1 MTGAVIA
8 ILVVCLIIILVVVG
22 VPLWL
27 TFRRKHA
34 KPSYQDAQGHAQVR
48 EGGTDAVL
56 SSPDYVPAERVNPL
70 DGLTV
75 PQEPEQGPTT
85 GGLSGQARRR
95 PVPGDRPAAGDS
107 PAAGESP
114 AAGD

>member
-1 MTGAVIA
+1 MTGTVIA
-8 ILVVCLIIILVVVG
+8 VLVLCVLIVLVIVG

-27 TFRRKHA
+27 TFRRKHT
-34 KPSYQDAQGHAQVR
+34 KPNYRDAQGHAEVR
-48 EGGTDAVL
+48 EAGTDAVL

-75 PQEPEQGPTT
+75 PQEPEQDPPM

-95 PVPGDRPAAGDS
+95 PVPGDRPDAGN
-107 PAAGESP
+107 SP
-114 AAGD
+114 AAGDGPAAGD

>member
-1 MTGAVIA
+1 MTGPVIA
-8 ILVVCLIIILVVVG
+8 MWVVCAIIILAIVG

-34 KPSYQDAQGHAQVR
+34 KPSYRDAQGHAQVR
-48 EGGTDAVL
+48 EAGADAVL
-56 SSPDYVPAERVNPL
+56 GSADYVPAERVNPL

-75 PQEPEQGPTT
+75 PQDPEQGPPM

-95 PVPGDRPAAGDS
+95 PVPGDRPAPEERPASGD
-107 PAAGESP
+107 
-114 AAGD
+114 